1 MGVRC
6 EGAGSPLEN
15 EFLYDIGQGWIYG
28 ISLVLL
34 IAATELGRRTG
45 QRRRTRSAAAPPALG
60 TIESASLG
68 LLALMIGFT
77 FSMALSRY
85 DSRKAAVLDESNAI
99 GTAALRAQLLPEP
112 QARASTDLLARYA
125 RVRLT
130 LGTAGHDRAVRADA
144 IGRSLELQ
152 NALWREAV
160 AASATDAHS
169 TPIGLYVQ
177 ALNDMIDMHEKRLT
191 ALRNHVPET
200 VVLLLYLIALT
211 ATGFTGYGAG
221 LAGDGERGSKLVMAV
236 LIATVLILVIDLDR
250 PYRGLVTVGQQP
262 MEDLI
267 QGLPP
272 GSATHSPT
280 LP

>member
-1 MGVRC
+1 MEKRRRGVL
-6 EGAGSPLEN
+6 LEI
-15 EFLYDIGQGWIYG
+15 EYLYDVAQGWIYAV
-28 ISLVLL
+28 SLVLL
-34 IAATELGRRTG
+34 IGAAELGLRIGRRVRARG
-45 QRRRTRSAAAPPALG
+45 DAVPPALG

-77 FSMALSRY
+77 FSMALTRY
-85 DSRKAAVLDESNAI
+85 DGRRGAVLDEANAI
-99 GTAALRAQLLPEP
+99 GTALLRSQLLPE
-112 QARASTDLLARYA
+112 AEAHASAGLLTQYA
-125 RVRLT
+125 KVRLT
-130 LGTAGHDRAVRADA
+130 LGTAPYGSPARTDA
-144 IGRSLELQ
+144 IRQSLALQ
-152 NALWREAV
+152 NDLWREAV

-191 ALRNHVPET
+191 ALRNHVPEI

-221 LAGDGERGSKLVMAV
+221 LAGDGERGSKLLMAV

-250 PYRGLVTVGQQP
+250 PYRGLVTVSQQP
-262 MEDLI
+262 MIDLI

-272 GSATHSPT
+272 GATSPPSSAK
-280 LP
+280 

>member
-1 MGVRC
+1 
-6 EGAGSPLEN
+6 LEI

-28 ISLVLL
+28 ASLILL
-34 IAATELGRRTG
+34 IGAGEVGRRLGARVRARGTG
-45 QRRRTRSAAAPPALG
+45 THPVLG

-99 GTAALRAQLLPEP
+99 GTVILRAQLLPP
-112 QARASTDLLARYA
+112 AQAQSSADLLARYA
-125 RVRLT
+125 RVRLA
-130 LGTAGHDRAVRADA
+130 LGTSGHDRAARTDA
-144 IGRSLELQ
+144 IKRSLALQ
-152 NALWREAV
+152 TALWRDAV
-160 AASATDAHS
+160 AAAATDAHS
-169 TPIGLYVQ
+169 TPIGLYIQ

-221 LAGDGERGSKLVMAV
+221 LAGDGERGSKLLMAL

-250 PYRGLVTVGQQP
+250 PYRGLVTVSQQP
-262 MEDLI
+262 MLDLI

-272 GSATHSPT
+272 A
-280 LP
+280 

>member
-1 MGVRC
+1 MRHR
-6 EGAGSPLEN
+6 AGSLLDI
-15 EFLYDIGQGWIYG
+15 EFLYDIGQGWIYA

-34 IAATELGRRTG
+34 IGAAEFGRRIG
-45 QRRRTRSAAAPPALG
+45 RRVRARGAGAHPALG

-77 FSMALSRY
+77 FAMALSRY

-99 GTAALRAQLLPEP
+99 GTAFLRAQLLPEA
-112 QARASTDLLARYA
+112 QARTSAALLVRYA
-125 RVRLT
+125 ETRLA
-130 LGTAGHDRAVRADA
+130 LGTSGADIKARAEAVR
-144 IGRSLELQ
+144 RSLDLQ
-152 NALWREAV
+152 NSLWREAV
-160 AASATDAHS
+160 AASAIDAHS

-191 ALRNHVPET
+191 ALVNHVPEA

-221 LAGDGERGSKLVMAV
+221 LAGDGERGSKLVMAA

-250 PYRGLVTVGQQP
+250 PYRGLVTVSQQP
-262 MEDLI
+262 MLDLI
-267 QGLPP
+267 QGLPTGP
-272 GSATHSPT
+272 ASIHST
-280 LP
+280 LQ

>member
-1 MGVRC
+1 MRHR
-6 EGAGSPLEN
+6 AGSSLEI
-15 EFLYDIGQGWIYG
+15 ELLYDIGQGWIYA

-34 IAATELGRRTG
+34 IGAAELGRRIG
-45 QRRRTRSAAAPPALG
+45 RRVRARGAGAHPSLG

-77 FSMALSRY
+77 FSMALTRY
-85 DSRKAAVLDESNAI
+85 DSRKAAVLGESNAI
-99 GTAALRAQLLPEP
+99 GTAVLRAQLLPEA
-112 QARASTDLLARYA
+112 QAHASADLLARYA
-125 RVRLT
+125 RVRLA
-130 LGTAGHDRAVRADA
+130 LGTAGYDEAKRADTVRQS
-144 IGRSLELQ
+144 IELQ
-152 NALWREAV
+152 NSLWREAV

-191 ALRNHVPET
+191 ALGNHVPET

-250 PYRGLVTVGQQP
+250 PYRGLVTVSQRP
-262 MEDLI
+262 MLDLI
-267 QGLPP
+267 KGLPAP
-272 GSATHSPT
+272 GS
-280 LP
+280 

>member
-1 MGVRC
+1 MEKRRRGVL
-6 EGAGSPLEN
+6 LEI
-15 EFLYDIGQGWIYG
+15 EYLYDVAQGWIYAV
-28 ISLVLL
+28 SLVLL
-34 IAATELGRRTG
+34 IGAAELGLRIGRRVRARG
-45 QRRRTRSAAAPPALG
+45 DAVPPALG

-77 FSMALSRY
+77 FSMALTRY
-85 DSRKAAVLDESNAI
+85 DGRRGAVLDEANAI
-99 GTAALRAQLLPEP
+99 GTTLLRSQLLPE
-112 QARASTDLLARYA
+112 AEAHASAGLLTQYA
-125 RVRLT
+125 KVRLT
-130 LGTAGHDRAVRADA
+130 LGTAPYGSPARTDA
-144 IGRSLELQ
+144 IRQSLALQ
-152 NALWREAV
+152 NDLWREAV

-191 ALRNHVPET
+191 ALRNHVPEI

-221 LAGDGERGSKLVMAV
+221 LAGDGERGSKLLMAV

-250 PYRGLVTVGQQP
+250 PYRGLVTVSQQP
-262 MEDLI
+262 MIDLI

-272 GSATHSPT
+272 GATSPPSSAK
-280 LP
+280 